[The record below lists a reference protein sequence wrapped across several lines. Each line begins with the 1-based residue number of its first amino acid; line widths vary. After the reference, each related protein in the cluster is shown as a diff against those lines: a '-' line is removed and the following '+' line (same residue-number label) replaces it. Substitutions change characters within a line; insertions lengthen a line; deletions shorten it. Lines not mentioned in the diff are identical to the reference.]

1 MSVVDPSVENLETI
15 VNNVQQLRL
24 ARLSALVMLL
34 WDHSMCSFP
43 MSKCLLAA
51 KRPLPVISLDKEVH
65 CVKELVYKMWAHID
79 SPLD

>member
-24 ARLSALVMLL
+24 ARLSALVVLL

-43 MSKCLLAA
+43 IVSVWVNVHWLLND
-51 KRPLPVISLDKEVH
+51 RYQS
-65 CVKELVYKMWAHID
+65 
-79 SPLD
+79 SPLTKRYVA